1 MFKYGLLTNSNWLN
15 PIHAKNHI
23 LQRYV
28 LQAQIW
34 MCALTKVFM
43 RPCPV
48 AVTVTIV
55 SRKGIKNA
63 KLEDF
68 CRQWNRKCYA
78 FYHCISVLQYR
89 VILVLIL
96 ACLETSLAG
105 WIALIELCPLPARES
120 SYKVQ
125 HPETICSRQKTGN
138 KAQAH
143 NFISQSN
150 LEETYVSVCEFNLH
164 NTPRWLYVSY
174 SYRLFTICVWISF
187 QVTKQ
192 KYFVQLMPTPM
203 QF

>member
-1 MFKYGLLTNSNWLN
+1 MRADKGFYVTLSSSRDSDNSFQ
-15 PIHAKNHI
+15 K
-23 LQRYV
+23 RYQKREAGRIFV
-28 LQAQIW
+28 GSGTENVML
-34 MCALTKVFM
+34 
-43 RPCPV
+43 
-48 AVTVTIV
+48 
-55 SRKGIKNA
+55 
-63 KLEDF
+63 
-68 CRQWNRKCYA
+68 
-78 FYHCISVLQYR
+78 FYHCILVLQYR

-105 WIALIELCPLPARES
+105 WVALIELCPLPARES

-150 LEETYVSVCEFNLH
+150 LEETYVSVCEFNFH
-164 NTPRWLYVSY
+164 KTPRWLYVSY

-192 KYFVQLMPTPM
+192 KYFVQLMPT